1 MADAEFVAILPALR
15 GGFDVLAPEDR
26 ERLLADLAHQ
36 LGPAPALVLSL
47 KDTVAA
53 ARYDTRARHRL
64 AQLGLADLAFSP
76 AQRWRMVLGT
86 QQHRLPSR
94 GRRMASA
101 LDELYGRRPE
111 GLDPEGLDPGRRSV
125 GRGPSQLGARQWREE
140 IAVLFGHDA
149 VEEILTQ
156 AAQAGRADVLE
167 SLDPAEVRP
176 SVELLATALSLV
188 GSLPEARLARLRPL
202 VARLVRELTQAL
214 AVRLRPAL
222 TGLSGARPTRRHVG
236 RLDLPRTLRANL
248 RHVVPLDGRAQ
259 VVPVHPVFRQP
270 VAKEADWHLIVVVD
284 VSGSMSRSVV
294 FSALTAAVLTGVPC
308 LEVSFLAFST
318 EVIDFSGYVDD
329 PLALLLEVRVGGGTD
344 IAGAMGVARSRVR
357 VPGRTLCVLVS
368 DFEEGG
374 PVAPLLEQV
383 GAMHA
388 AGVHLAGCA
397 ALDDAGVA
405 AYNVGTAR
413 QLAAAGMR
421 VAVLSPLDLA
431 RWVGEVV
438 RG

>member
-1 MADAEFVAILPALR
+1 M
-15 GGFDVLAPEDR
+15 
-26 ERLLADLAHQ
+26 
-36 LGPAPALVLSL
+36 
-47 KDTVAA
+47 
-53 ARYDTRARHRL
+53 
-64 AQLGLADLAFSP
+64 
-76 AQRWRMVLGT
+76 
-86 QQHRLPSR
+86 
-94 GRRMASA
+94 
-101 LDELYGRRPE
+101 
-111 GLDPEGLDPGRRSV
+111 
-125 GRGPSQLGARQWREE
+125 
-140 IAVLFGHDA
+140 LFGHDA

-176 SVELLATALSLV
+176 SVELLTTALSLV

-214 AVRLRPAL
+214 AARLRPAL

-248 RHVVPLDGRAQ
+248 SHVVPLDGRAQ

-284 VSGSMSRSVV
+284 ASGSMSRSVV

-308 LEVSFLAFST
+308 LEVTFLAFST

-344 IAGAMGVARSRVR
+344 IAGAMRVARSRVR

-383 GAMHA
+383 EAMHA

-438 RG
+438 RA